1 MTDKTNEMFEGIE
14 KKLDSI
20 ESDLLDGKYT
30 YYLVC
35 FFLSDDG
42 EMGHLYRG
50 YSNPSFTVIS
60 SITHVY
66 RLLARHEVAHD
77 DIVDT
82 FLETLRYLRK
92 GEDEPASLETLE
104 AIDKKLLCD
113 FM

>member
-1 MTDKTNEMFEGIE
+1 MTDKNIEMFEGIE

-20 ESDLLDGKYT
+20 ESDFIDGKYT
-30 YYLVC
+30 YYVLC
-35 FFLSDDG
+35 SFLSDDG

-77 DIVDT
+77 DIVDA

-92 GEDEPASLETLE
+92 GEDEPASLETLK
-104 AIDKKLLCD
+104 AIDKKLLSD
-113 FM
+113 LM